1 MCISWCIFFCVV
13 FFLRLFLDAHLSSW
27 CLFLRIFIVVDFPRA
42 FCTLE
47 HHSNASSRN
56 SYSSIIIIIIP
67 LIITIT
73 IIIITIPVITI
84 IIIIIIIPLMLNIQF
99 KRLLIKENIWPVKNP
114 SVSNSKWWV
123 PRWKFNRET
132 VIDRLQARQASFIL
146 QTFNNLKQF
155 FLKGKRNF
163 EMLTLQ

>member
-1 MCISWCIFFCVV
+1 MHTFRVGVYFYA
-13 FFLRLFLDAHLSSW
+13 FLSLLTFLEPFH
-27 CLFLRIFIVVDFPRA
+27 

-56 SYSSIIIIIIP
+56 SYSSIIIIP
-67 LIITIT
+67 LIIIV
-73 IIIITIPVITI
+73 IIIIIVIPLITI

-155 FLKGKRNF
+155 LF
-163 EMLTLQ
+163 EMEKKYWNADIAIRTISTIILSI